1 VICSGAKE
9 NFLFLIA
16 PLTFMVWV
24 AYKRGGLNWG
34 RSAIFASAFL
44 WMVWIGSTILVSTR
58 NFGGDIYKNPIHFT
72 DRFLALLKT
81 FGRVD
86 VFALLALWALIL
98 FLKSRTP
105 SNNSNTH
112 KYITVESAVSTFL
125 ILTYL
130 SQIFF
135 YNQHWPS
142 GNRYDFPG
150 LLVFPLILIVLI
162 HKIRISNILHNFRG
176 VYLILGLIGIFF
188 LLASSAPNIREAQLN
203 SQDNVE
209 RTVSFTKK
217 IENWAR
223 IGKNNPDKAIII
235 QTDDP
240 NWDFEPVFSY
250 VRFLRYYGVKNKI
263 AFLWRGR
270 SPEKYSNVLESSLA
284 KDLSNLSSFGEI
296 PARVVSN
303 KNDFTP
309 FPYVD
314 TLETGC
320 ILIVISGEPEKHC
333 SKIIAGQWR

>member
-1 VICSGAKE
+1 
-9 NFLFLIA
+9 
-16 PLTFMVWV
+16 
-24 AYKRGGLNWG
+24 
-34 RSAIFASAFL
+34 
-44 WMVWIGSTILVSTR
+44 
-58 NFGGDIYKNPIHFT
+58 
-72 DRFLALLKT
+72 
-81 FGRVD
+81 
-86 VFALLALWALIL
+86 
-98 FLKSRTP
+98 
-105 SNNSNTH
+105 
-112 KYITVESAVSTFL
+112 
-125 ILTYL
+125 
-130 SQIFF
+130 
-135 YNQHWPS
+135 
-142 GNRYDFPG
+142 
-150 LLVFPLILIVLI
+150 
-162 HKIRISNILHNFRG
+162 
-176 VYLILGLIGIFF
+176 
-188 LLASSAPNIREAQLN
+188 LN